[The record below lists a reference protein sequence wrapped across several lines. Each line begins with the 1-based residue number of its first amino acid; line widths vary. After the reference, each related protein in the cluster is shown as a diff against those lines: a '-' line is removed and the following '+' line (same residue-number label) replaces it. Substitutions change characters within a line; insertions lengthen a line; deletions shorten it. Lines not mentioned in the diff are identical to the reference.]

1 MHDAITTIRLMDI
14 VPGTSTNADA
24 VALFVAM
31 DQLLDSGNKIRL
43 SLESATP
50 LSTSFLNSSIGNL
63 VDKFGLEKFRSQVV
77 FSHLTPSQIRSIKAY
92 FDQIS
97 C

>member
-1 MHDAITTIRLMDI
+1 MQDAITTIRLIDI
-14 VPGTSTNADA
+14 VPGTSTNADG
-24 VALFVAM
+24 VVLFIAM
-31 DQLLDSGNKIRL
+31 NQLLDSDNKIRL

-63 VDKFGLEKFRSQVV
+63 VDKFGLEKFRSKVV
-77 FSHLTPSQIRSIKAY
+77 FSHMTTSQIKTIKTY